1 MVKAKHSYIYCKKGP
16 INIDKTET
24 IIKKNSN
31 NNKCLFNNRKTQN
44 FNTNLNLLKK
54 FKSVL
59 RRDLFFF
66 E

>member
-16 INIDKTET
+16 INIET

-31 NNKCLFNNRKTQN
+31 NNKSLFNNRKTQN

-66 E
+66 LNKF